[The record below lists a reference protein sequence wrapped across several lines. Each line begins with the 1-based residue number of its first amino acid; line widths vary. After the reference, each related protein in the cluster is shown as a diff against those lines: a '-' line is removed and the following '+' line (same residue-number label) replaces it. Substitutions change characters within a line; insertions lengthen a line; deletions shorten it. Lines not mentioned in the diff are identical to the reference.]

1 MDLPLRL
8 GADACCFPCRRLLR
22 AWPMVSQCCRRN
34 SFSQPRGQP
43 GFTGDLDE
51 GACSSAASEMGALQS
66 EWDRIIIRGRMIR
79 LPSETGVCHVCLLP
93 AGDPLSPAS
102 LALGKAVSVL
112 SGIPYSKLLPLSP
125 SS

>member
-43 GFTGDLDE
+43 GFMGDLDE
-51 GACSSAASEMGALQS
+51 GACSSAASAMGALQS

-79 LPSETGVCHVCLLP
+79 LPSETGVCHSYLLVIR
-93 AGDPLSPAS
+93 S
-102 LALGKAVSVL
+102 LLH
-112 SGIPYSKLLPLSP
+112 P
-125 SS
+125 